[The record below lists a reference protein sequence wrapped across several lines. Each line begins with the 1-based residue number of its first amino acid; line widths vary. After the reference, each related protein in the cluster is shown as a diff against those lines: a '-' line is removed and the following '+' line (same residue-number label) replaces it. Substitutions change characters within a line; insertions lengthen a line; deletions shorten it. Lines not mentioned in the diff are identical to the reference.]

1 MLLEALGMSPWPPI
15 PANRS
20 CLLMASF
27 VHAATAVAASS
38 AEKHAVVL
46 GLKAFVL
53 CTPYD
58 VPAWLPEVLMVL
70 TQAASQPAP
79 IKVTVRWGDCS
90 HLTFV

>member
-1 MLLEALGMSPWPPI
+1 MFSALPFNYNHNTISIHDNKSAPCSVHGAKAACS
-15 PANRS
+15 S
-20 CLLMASF
+20 TASGE
-27 VHAATAVAASS
+27 TASNVD
-38 AEKHAVVL
+38 KHAVVL

-79 IKVTVRWGDCS
+79 IKVTVR
-90 HLTFV
+90 